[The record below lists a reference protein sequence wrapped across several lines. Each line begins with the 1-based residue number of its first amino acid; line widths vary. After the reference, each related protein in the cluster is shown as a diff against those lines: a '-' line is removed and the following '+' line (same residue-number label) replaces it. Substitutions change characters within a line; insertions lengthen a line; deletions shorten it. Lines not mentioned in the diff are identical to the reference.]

1 MEYPKAKKKKKAVSD
16 GYMLTLWRQAV
27 KAYWFGPMRDVTQN
41 IWKAMEADGAPL
53 NSTMV
58 IECHHII
65 KRIQFCTRYDY
76 RNGFPL
82 PKNLHDWVGGH
93 SLRSTNIFLRL
104 HPFYDYLRERQGQ
117 LKPDFLRGL
126 GLSENEYR
134 ISIKKELTD
143 IVKSCS
149 M

>member
-16 GYMLTLWRQAV
+16 SRLGTLWRQAA
-27 KAYWFGPMRDVTQN
+27 KAYWPRNSEYFN
-41 IWKAMEADGAPL
+41 IYLQFVKAGAPEGGD
-53 NSTMV
+53 

-65 KRIQFCTRYDY
+65 KRRYFPTRWDY
-76 RNGFPL
+76 RNGFPI
-82 PKNLHDWVGGH
+82 PHDMHMWIEAHPMVV
-93 SLRSTNIFLRL
+93 SAIFANR
-104 HPFYDYLRERQGQ
+104 HPFYDYLCERQGQ